1 MAMTKEEAKK
11 IMEEKSVLL
20 EINNEIKDKFKNE
33 KNEKAQEYF
42 SAIKCWRE
50 GSLKSNKIL

>member
-1 MAMTKEEAKK
+1 MK
-11 IMEEKSVLL
+11 MEEKSVLL